1 MKLWLDVD
9 DLFFFARH
17 SGRPSGIQRLAGET
31 YKAFASVCPETVGF
45 VVHNTAAGSFSVVDW
60 TLVAEVYE
68 RLTQRAA
75 RDGTIVEAGTPP
87 RLAPLDRVLW
97 VLGLYR
103 TPAPS
108 AHLPAPHSPTGPPL
122 ERVASRGDVLCSLGA
137 PWHNADYAAHVA
149 HIRADLGMT
158 FALLV
163 HDLIPLVRPEYFEIG
178 RAPNFEPFMRQTLPL
193 ADVILTNSRHTAADV
208 VDWTAGQGI
217 TLQSRPIP
225 LPIGTGF
232 TRPAGGKLP
241 PQLEQ
246 HEFALYVSTIEVR
259 KNHLQVFNI
268 WSRLLREYPP
278 HRVPKLA
285 FAGSNGWMVA
295 DLYKAIENT
304 GHLNGHLVVLN
315 DVDDGDLAALYRSCK
330 FSLFTS
336 HYEGW
341 GLPVSDSLA
350 FGKPCVASNRASIPE
365 AGQSLCAY
373 VDPDNTTHAYEVVR
387 DLIFEP
393 GRLEELEERVTSGF
407 RHVAW
412 ERTVQAILQATVQ
425 RGTISPRPILL
436 SPAASFS
443 VVADDV

>member
-17 SGRPSGIQRLAGET
+17 SRRPSGIQRLAGET
-31 YKAFASVCPETVGF
+31 YKAFVAACPEAVGF
-45 VVHNTAAGSFSVVDW
+45 VVHNRAAGSFSVVDW
-60 TLVAEVYE
+60 TSVAEVYE
-68 RLTQRAA
+68 RLTQRVAHG
-75 RDGTIVEAGTPP
+75 DPIVEVGRP
-87 RLAPLDRVLW
+87 RLTPFDRILW

-103 TPAPS
+103 TPLPNGPAPK
-108 AHLPAPHSPTGPPL
+108 PHSPVGPLL
-122 ERVASRGDVLCSLGA
+122 ERIASRGDVLCSLGA
-137 PWHNADYAAHVA
+137 PWHNPDYASHVA
-149 HIRADLGMT
+149 RIRADLGMT

-163 HDLIPLVRPEYFEIG
+163 HDLIPLVRPEYFETG

-193 ADVILTNSRHTAADV
+193 ADTVLTNSRHTATDV
-208 VDWTAGQGI
+208 VDWTRNQGI
-217 TLQSRPIP
+217 ALQSRPIP

-246 HEFALYVSTIEVR
+246 REFALYVSTIEVR
-259 KNHLQVFNI
+259 KNHLQAFRI
-268 WSRLLREYPP
+268 WSRLLREHPP
-278 HRVPKLA
+278 HRVPKLV
-285 FAGSNGWMVA
+285 FAGTNGWMVA

-304 GHLNGHLVVLN
+304 DHLKGHLVILN
-315 DVDDGDLAALYRSCK
+315 DVDDRDLAALYRFCK
-330 FSLFTS
+330 FTLFTS

-393 GRLEELEERVTSGF
+393 GQLGELERRVVDGF
-407 RHVAW
+407 RHVPW
-412 ERTVQAILQATVQ
+412 EQTVQAILQATVQ
-425 RGTISPRPILL
+425 REAISSHSICL
-436 SPAASFS
+436 SPAA
-443 VVADDV
+443 

>member
-31 YKAFASVCPETVGF
+31 YKAFASTCPETVGF
-45 VVHNTAAGSFSVVDW
+45 VIHNGDAGSFSVVDW
-60 TLVAEVYE
+60 ASVAEVYE

-75 RDGTIVEAGTPP
+75 SNGTIIQVSRP
-87 RLAPLDRVLW
+87 RLTPFERVLW
-97 VLGLYR
+97 ILGLYR
-103 TPAPS
+103 TPVPS
-108 AHLPAPHSPTGPPL
+108 AQSPELHSPVGPPL
-122 ERVASRGDVLCSLGA
+122 ESVASRGDVLCSLGA
-137 PWHNADYAAHVA
+137 PWHNANYASHVA
-149 HIRADLGMT
+149 RIRADLGMT

-163 HDLIPLVRPEYFEIG
+163 HDLIPLVRPEYFETG

-193 ADVILTNSRHTAADV
+193 ADMVLTNSRHTAADV
-208 VDWTAGQGI
+208 VDWTRSQGI
-217 TLQSRPIP
+217 ALQSCPIP

-259 KNHLQVFNI
+259 KNHLQAFRI
-268 WSRLLREYPP
+268 WTRLLREYPA
-278 HRVPKLA
+278 HRVPKLV

-304 GHLNGHLVVLN
+304 GHLKGHLVILN
-315 DVDDGDLAALYRSCK
+315 DVDDRDLAALYRSCK
-330 FSLFTS
+330 FTLFTS

-350 FGKPCVASNRASIPE
+350 FGKPCVASDRASIPE
-365 AGQSLCAY
+365 AGQ
-373 VDPDNTTHAYEVVR
+373 N
-387 DLIFEP
+387 
-393 GRLEELEERVTSGF
+393 
-407 RHVAW
+407 
-412 ERTVQAILQATVQ
+412 
-425 RGTISPRPILL
+425 
-436 SPAASFS
+436 
-443 VVADDV
+443 